1 MVSQS
6 FTLPSGSKLYR
17 RNQGTISLIYPNDDN
32 KSFIRQCKSSYL
44 VYHIS
49 SKFKVSYPIG
59 RHMWKVTDRRCGSF
73 GEAIEKPLTITIC
86 KENEFTCDDGTCQ
99 DLGNR

>member
-1 MVSQS
+1 
-6 FTLPSGSKLYR
+6 
-17 RNQGTISLIYPNDDN
+17 
-32 KSFIRQCKSSYL
+32 
-44 VYHIS
+44 
-49 SKFKVSYPIG
+49 
-59 RHMWKVTDRRCGSF
+59 MWKVTDRRCGSF